1 MSEPA
6 ETIPAN
12 PSEPTP
18 SPLLEDV
25 FLAPLFQALQAPG
38 ITRGCAVVDDTSFA
52 TLAVLRVLEACKT
65 GRDFIQTRGIPTHPC
80 LTRGNYFDGLGS
92 SRRLKMFIALER
104 ELQRQQLPAL
114 RAHDDRLA
122 CFSELD
128 HMEIWAGDGHHIAHA
143 THDPRNE
150 KDGYRPVNAIYKLD
164 LRSGWMRFV
173 DLARPTARGVEHE
186 ITTLKRQDKQELR
199 CGAAKGR
206 STLMVYDAA
215 IIDFQYAYNLKQSK
229 SVYILT
235 AWKENL
241 APMTAMPREVDRTKP
256 ANALVISD
264 ETLYFN
270 NTPGVWRRITASC
283 PDSDEIYITLTNLMT
298 LSPGALN
305 QCRRLRWNIEKAFDQ
320 QEQKLDERKAWTAS
334 ENGKRIQAIA
344 MSIAHNLLRLF
355 EAKLKTEEGIEDTKV
370 IKACQKDLAKRAEKA
385 RAACRELPIKLYQAL
400 YRPTEVSLQFIRWL
414 RVGAHAPDLLQVGY
428 RAAPAPHAEISVD
441 R

>member
-6 ETIPAN
+6 ESLPSN
-12 PSEPTP
+12 PSNPATP
-18 SPLLEDV
+18 LLLEDV
-25 FLAPLFQALQAPG
+25 FFAPLLQALRAPG
-38 ITRGCAVVDDTSFA
+38 ITRGCAAVDDASFVS
-52 TLAVLRVLEACKT
+52 LAVLRVLENSKT
-65 GRDFIQTRGIPTHPC
+65 GRDFIQTHGIPTAPG
-80 LTRGNYFDGLGS
+80 LTRSNYFDGLAS
-92 SRRLKMFIALER
+92 PRRLKMFIALER

-122 CFSELD
+122 HFSELD
-128 HMEIWAGDGHHIAHA
+128 KMEIWAGDGHHIAHA

-150 KDGYRPVNAIYKLD
+150 KGAYNSVSAIYKLD
-164 LRSGWMRFV
+164 LRSGWMRFI
-173 DLARPTARGVEHE
+173 DLVRPTARGIEHE
-186 ITTLKRQDKQELR
+186 ITTLKRQDTQELR

-229 SVYILT
+229 SIYILT
-235 AWKENL
+235 AWKDNL
-241 APMTAMPREVDRTKP
+241 APMTAMPREIDRANP

-283 PDSDEIYITLTNLMT
+283 PDSDEIHITLTNQMT
-298 LSPGALN
+298 LTPGALN

-334 ENGKRIQAIA
+334 EAGKRIQAIA
-344 MSIAHNLLRLF
+344 MSIVHNLLRLF
-355 EAKLKTEEGIEDTKV
+355 EAKLKSEEDIQDTKV
-370 IKACQKDLAKRAEKA
+370 IKAWQKDLAKRAEKA
-385 RAACRELPIKLYQAL
+385 RAAGRHLPIKLYQAL

-414 RVGAHAPDLLQVGY
+414 RIGLTRPTCY
-428 RAAPAPHAEISVD
+428 RQAIEQLRPLMLAYL
-441 R
+441 